1 MLKIVNKGISS
12 SKITIIAGR
21 VLQMGVPIKSTVK
34 VLMQKTGVAVKLIDT
49 DSSGFYKAYVPLG
62 LAYTLY
68 AQDKTKV
75 FNAVIQ
81 DNVVP
86 K

>member
-1 MLKIVNKGISS
+1 MLQIVNAGLSS
-12 SKITIIAGR
+12 SKITVISGR
-21 VLQMGVPIKSTVK
+21 VLQMGMPIKSIVK
-34 VLMQKTGVAVKLIDT
+34 VLMRNTGLVVKTITT
-49 DSSGFYKAYVPLG
+49 DNDGFYKAYLPLG